1 MAGNEDEAR
10 ARGRDTEGTHVNDDT
25 HVRSEEIDS
34 CTGVHSAR
42 HGAPRW
48 PHRGRS
54 GDHHPDAGLCRGVS
68 DAELRHE
75 QWRRYEYNQLQN
87 GTTLAP
93 FMLFNGTAISPTAGD
108 TISVA
113 CTGLSPASD
122 SSLLTGVTSP
132 LAAFVDKFSTAGT
145 YGLNMFL
152 GGVPTFAPTDNG
164 PSRTTAANNG
174 SLGASS
180 GSWKPPTECR
190 RLRRCHHALPRRL
203 PHRILQRDGSPGRP
217 PVRVHPLIGCVAS
230 GTCAGTTGLYET
242 VTTTAAY
249 TARPRIS
256 PSRD

>member
-1 MAGNEDEAR
+1 MSSG
-10 ARGRDTEGTHVNDDT
+10 
-25 HVRSEEIDS
+25 
-34 CTGVHSAR
+34 
-42 HGAPRW
+42 GA
-48 PHRGRS
+48 
-54 GDHHPDAGLCRGVS
+54 
-68 DAELRHE
+68 
-75 QWRRYEYNQLQN
+75 YEYNQLQN

-113 CTGLSPASD
+113 CTGLSSAASD

-152 GGVPTFAPTDNG
+152 GGVPTFVPTDNG

-180 GSWKPPTECR
+180 GGIVEASYLSAAASAGATTLSLAGYRTGSSNGTGLPV
-190 RLRRCHHALPRRL
+190 ALPS
-203 PHRILQRDGSPGRP
+203 GST
-217 PVRVHPLIGCVAS
+217 LFIGCVAS

-249 TARPRIS
+249 TAKAATISVTGLKNAYAAKHTCDRSLHLRDPLLRVPPTPMPRARPPRL
-256 PSRD
+256 R